1 MVITQEKS
9 LSTPE
14 GEDTDFPDLYDDS
27 NFISSKEQPCLLCDI
42 PVLHIIEEA
51 ICARLCACQAV
62 AYCANGTD
70 DISGEHRHILL
81 VPFYQR

>member
-27 NFISSKEQPCLLCDI
+27 NFMMLGSKGILTPSDAYE
-42 PVLHIIEEA
+42 VLRCEA
-51 ICARLCACQAV
+51 APA
-62 AYCANGTD
+62 
-70 DISGEHRHILL
+70 ILQT
-81 VPFYQR
+81 FEIR

>member
-14 GEDTDFPDLYDDS
+14 GEDTDFPDLYDVM
-27 NFISSKEQPCLLCDI
+27 IPGSKGILLCDI

-51 ICARLCACQAV
+51 I
-62 AYCANGTD
+62 
-70 DISGEHRHILL
+70 
-81 VPFYQR
+81 

>member
-27 NFISSKEQPCLLCDI
+27 NFMMIQGSKGHAFHACMKKHDLLT
-42 PVLHIIEEA
+42 
-51 ICARLCACQAV
+51 R
-62 AYCANGTD
+62 
-70 DISGEHRHILL
+70 
-81 VPFYQR
+81 